1 MVSLVLAQV
10 FIYAL
15 TRSSSE
21 HPSLPS
27 PDVSEI
33 SLPSSSSWAKPLIS
47 RPASR
52 SFTPTLPNPSPCRQ
66 ELADSSRCL
75 QPPRCSGTA
84 GLGGS
89 CCSLGGHRRCGPW
102 GLWSPAVPMQCFLG
116 SQAQCYCASVTKG
129 GHEIFAETLISSAG
143 QTSCQEE
150 VSCFATRL
158 QGGLVQTWLASGLCP
173 QSP

>member
-15 TRSSSE
+15 ARSSSE

-47 RPASR
+47 QPASC
-52 SFTPTLPNPSPCRQ
+52 SFKPTLPNPSPCWQ
-66 ELADSSRCL
+66 ELADSSRCV
-75 QPPRCSGTA
+75 QPPRCSGTV

-89 CCSLGGHRRCGPW
+89 CCSLGDTDTVVPEGCGPE
-102 GLWSPAVPMQCFLG
+102 PYPCRVFLG
-116 SQAQCYCASVTKG
+116 SQAQCYCASVILVVAG
-129 GHEIFAETLISSAG
+129 INLSREDAASSCGIDPSAKSQRCSSSSLPHG
-143 QTSCQEE
+143 
-150 VSCFATRL
+150 
-158 QGGLVQTWLASGLCP
+158 W
-173 QSP
+173 